1 MRTFLIVTEAEPL
14 IIAAPKEA
22 VTDGRLV
29 ESLSRVGIDRFIAHE
44 IAVDGLRE
52 VYGVPFEV
60 IETEIKNGKDA
71 QVLDSNGNH
80 VLARIQFADLGPGI
94 PHGL

>member
-80 VLARIQFADLGPGI
+80 VFARVRFADLGPGFQV
-94 PHGL
+94 GL

>member
-1 MRTFLIVTEAEPL
+1 MKTFLIVTEAEPL
-14 IIAAPKEA
+14 IVAAPLEA

-44 IAVDGLRE
+44 IAVEGLRE
-52 VYGVPFEV
+52 AYGVPFEV
-60 IETEIKNGKDA
+60 IETEIKNGKDV

-80 VLARIQFADLGPGI
+80 VFARVRFADLRPGI
-94 PHGL
+94 AHGL